1 MYLKSLPEKDRQ
13 CGYVTQ
19 TNNVLKGFASVDDS
33 FGARWS
39 A

>member
-1 MYLKSLPEKDRQ
+1 MYLKSLSESDRQ
-13 CGYVTQ
+13 RGYVTQ
-19 TNNVLKGFASVDDS
+19 TNNVLKGIARVNDS